1 MTTTEI
7 TFACSIIYLIIL
19 KGKGKAQ
26 NQTYEPFRYG
36 HLKAQAL
43 HFYDGVSFL
52 GLEMKWRQSCHMP
65 KSRISVLNL
74 ASSILSWW
82 ERRILMLQLLL
93 NLYCHVEMNLKSV
106 KIVFLWNQGKLLGN
120 ENIFG
125 PILFYEVATHCL
137 HPWFLEWEWLSSV
150 DLLTPREKS
159 FSILKKQLPLLI
171 LLNAT
176 RKVYKA
182 VKVHLSYELK
192 RNPVTF
198 NISKLY
204 KTAQT

>member
-1 MTTTEI
+1 MMVSLFAVLKNLTYVIKENLWKLYWFFLHIQISETT
-7 TFACSIIYLIIL
+7 A
-19 KGKGKAQ
+19 
-26 NQTYEPFRYG
+26 
-36 HLKAQAL
+36 
-43 HFYDGVSFL
+43 SF
-52 GLEMKWRQSCHMP
+52 KR
-65 KSRISVLNL
+65 
-74 ASSILSWW
+74 
-82 ERRILMLQLLL
+82 
-93 NLYCHVEMNLKSV
+93 
-106 KIVFLWNQGKLLGN
+106 NQGKLLGN

-182 VKVHLSYELK
+182 VKVHLSYELE

-198 NISKLY
+198 NILIIWKNWIAQIACFTASCFFVWENLVPNILEQKLY
-204 KTAQT
+204 AFLIWVNSLGAWILT

>member
-1 MTTTEI
+1 
-7 TFACSIIYLIIL
+7 
-19 KGKGKAQ
+19 
-26 NQTYEPFRYG
+26 
-36 HLKAQAL
+36 
-43 HFYDGVSFL
+43 
-52 GLEMKWRQSCHMP
+52 MKWRHSCRSSHMP

-182 VKVHLSYELK
+182 VKVHLSYELE

-198 NISKLY
+198 NILIIWKNWIAQIACFTAACFFVWENLVPNILEQKLY
-204 KTAQT
+204 AFLIWVNYLGAWILT

>member
-1 MTTTEI
+1 M
-7 TFACSIIYLIIL
+7 LI
-19 KGKGKAQ
+19 
-26 NQTYEPFRYG
+26 
-36 HLKAQAL
+36 
-43 HFYDGVSFL
+43 VS
-52 GLEMKWRQSCHMP
+52 P
-65 KSRISVLNL
+65 YINL
-74 ASSILSWW
+74 
-82 ERRILMLQLLL
+82 R
-93 NLYCHVEMNLKSV
+93 NCCFFK
-106 KIVFLWNQGKLLGN
+106 KGKLLGN

-137 HPWFLEWEWLSSV
+137 HPWFLEWEWLSSG

-182 VKVHLSYELK
+182 VKVHLSYELE

-198 NISKLY
+198 KIMIKRKKWIAQIAHHWMLYCSFCLRKSSSKHLRAETFCILMGVNY
-204 KTAQT
+204 I